1 MRQRPS
7 KSREDDA
14 ISGDRILA
22 GAHALA
28 FPRAAGSDGDVRII
42 GMLRQRFED
51 LGLHTS
57 VEEFSYDIRPAMWVL
72 RGILVTSAVLVTAAS
87 TAVAASPVRG
97 AVLLGCAVLPFLIFL
112 AWAPWLE
119 RLYRR
124 DGPIRTA
131 NVVGRRACARSRL
144 TLIIM
149 AHHDSKSQSLSLP
162 FRAGFTTAAIVGAL
176 ILLALIAVALVTG
189 RPPGPGWLPL
199 AAGGATAASVMALST
214 LRNGNRSP
222 GGVDNAGSV
231 AILLELARVLPSV
244 VDDDVD
250 LIFLS
255 TGAEEDHMVG
265 AMRWLDAHLD
275 RSSDQPVYCLNFDG
289 AGSPGRLVLLER
301 YGFGRMFTAAMSAA
315 ARRAAER
322 LGYRLRSVMTP
333 PAMGIDA
340 IPFAHRGVPCLT
352 VSSGSLDRATMAV
365 HSANDRAEHLDA
377 ATLER
382 AARLGL
388 GILLDLSGKDE
399 SHDEALATSRPPTM
413 A

>member
-1 MRQRPS
+1 M
-7 KSREDDA
+7 
-14 ISGDRILA
+14 
-22 GAHALA
+22 
-28 FPRAAGSDGDVRII
+28 I
-42 GMLRQRFED
+42 GMLQQRFED
-51 LGLHTS
+51 LGLQTS
-57 VEEFSYDIRPAMWVL
+57 VEEFSYDIRSAMWAL
-72 RGILVTSAVLVTAAS
+72 RGVLISGAVLVMAAS
-87 TAVAASPVRG
+87 IAVAASPVLG
-97 AVLLGCAVLPFLIFL
+97 GVLLGCAVLPGLIFL

-124 DGPIRTA
+124 DGSIRTA
-131 NVVGRRACARSRL
+131 NVVGRRANARPRI

-162 FRAGFTTAAIVGAL
+162 FRAGFTMAAIAGAL
-176 ILLALIAVALVTG
+176 TLLALVVMALVTG
-189 RPPGPGWLPL
+189 SVPGPGWLPL
-199 AAGGATAASVMALST
+199 AAGGATAASALALST

-231 AILLELARVLPSV
+231 AILLELARVLPGF

-265 AMRWLDAHLD
+265 AMRWLDAHWE
-275 RSSDQPVYCLNFDG
+275 RIHAEPVYCLNFDG

-301 YGFGRMFTAAMSAA
+301 YGLGRMFTATMSAA

-322 LGYRLRSVMTP
+322 LGYRMRSVTTP

-365 HSANDRAEHLDA
+365 HSARDRAEHLDA

-388 GILLDLSGKDE
+388 EILLDLARNETG
-399 SHDEALATSRPPTM
+399 
-413 A
+413 

>member
-7 KSREDDA
+7 ESREADA

-28 FPRAAGSDGDVRII
+28 FPRAAGSDGDARII
-42 GMLRQRFED
+42 GMLRQRYED
-51 LGLHTS
+51 LGLQTS

-72 RGILVTSAVLVTAAS
+72 RGVLVTSAALVTAAS
-87 TAVAASPVRG
+87 IVVAASPVRG
-97 AVLLGCAVLPFLIFL
+97 AVLLGCAVLPFLVFL

-131 NVVGRRACARSRL
+131 NVVGRRANPRSRL

-162 FRAGFTTAAIVGAL
+162 FRAGFTTAAIAGAL
-176 ILLALIAVALVTG
+176 TLLALVAMALVTG
-189 RPPGPGWLPL
+189 RSPGPGWLPL
-199 AAGGATAASVMALST
+199 AAGGATAASMMALST
-214 LRNGNRSP
+214 LRNANRSP

-301 YGFGRMFTAAMSAA
+301 S
-315 ARRAAER
+315 
-322 LGYRLRSVMTP
+322 
-333 PAMGIDA
+333 AMGIDA

-365 HSANDRAEHLDA
+365 HSANDRAEHLDS
-377 ATLER
+377 ATLDR
-382 AARLGL
+382 AARLGFE
-388 GILLDLSGKDE
+388 ILLELARDGRARGLEGLSE
-399 SHDEALATSRPPTM
+399 VNRRSR
-413 A
+413 